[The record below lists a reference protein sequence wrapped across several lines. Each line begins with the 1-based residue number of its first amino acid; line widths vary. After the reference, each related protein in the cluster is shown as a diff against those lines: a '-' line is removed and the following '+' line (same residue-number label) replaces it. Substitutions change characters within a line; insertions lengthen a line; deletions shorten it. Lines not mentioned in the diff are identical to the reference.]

1 MDVHEA
7 VKSFIEAQ
15 NYKGAIDE
23 KGSTA
28 EQNYKRLNE
37 AVNILEQNG
46 VTAPTETD
54 FENIL
59 KPAIAAKGKKA
70 GTQAKDKTI
79 NRGLN
84 LARKFYHWIQSK
96 GDFQMNDNELT
107 TTAEEEQKGQ
117 TAFSPEFAGFA
128 ETMMLKKAMYE
139 MEAEK
144 AKGSNQPEGNEA
156 MFDMEASTK
165 KTTGRP
171 KTGRTEKITLY
182 TTAEAMEDLTMLTD
196 AYNTNITE
204 LMNKLI
210 DDYRLT
216 QSEQIA
222 WLKKQKQQF
231 NKLFVK

>member
-7 VKSFIEAQ
+7 VKSFIIAQ

-37 AVNILEQNG
+37 LVNILEQNG
-46 VTAPTETD
+46 ITAPTETD

-107 TTAEEEQKGQ
+107 TTAEEEQ

-128 ETMMLKKAMYE
+128 ETMRLKQAMYE
-139 MEAEK
+139 LEAEK
-144 AKGSNQPEGNEA
+144 AKGSNQPEDNEA
-156 MFDMEASTK
+156 MFDKEASKRERGKPVTK
-165 KTTGRP
+165 GRS
-171 KTGRTEKITLY
+171 EKISLY
-182 TTAEAMEDLTMLTD
+182 LTPQTFNRLDDLRKYDEANLQDLLNEAIEVYFKSREDDIRFL
-196 AYNTNITE
+196 
-204 LMNKLI
+204 
-210 DDYRLT
+210 
-216 QSEQIA
+216 QEQEEA
-222 WLKKQKQQF
+222 RRARRAKRAS
-231 NKLFVK
+231 

>member
-1 MDVHEA
+1 MYVHEA
-7 VKSFIEAQ
+7 VKEFIKAQ
-15 NYKGAIDE
+15 KYKGAIDE
-23 KGSTA
+23 KGSVA
-28 EQNYKRLNE
+28 EQTYKRLNE
-37 AVNILEQNG
+37 VVNILEQNG
-46 VTAPTETD
+46 ITAPAEAD

-59 KPAIAAKGKKA
+59 RPAIAAKGKKA
-70 GTQAKDKTI
+70 GEQAKDKTI

-84 LARKFYHWIQSK
+84 LARKFYHWYQSK

-107 TTAEEEQKGQ
+107 TTAEEEQEGQ
-117 TAFSPEFAGFA
+117 TAFSPEFAGFT
-128 ETMMLKKAMYE
+128 ETMRLKQAMFDW
-139 MEAEK
+139 ATEK
-144 AKGSNQPEGNEA
+144 AKESNQPENNEA
-156 MFDMEASTK
+156 MFDKEASAK
-165 KTTGRP
+165 KTAGRP

-196 AYNTNITE
+196 AYSTNITE

-222 WLKKQKQQF
+222 WLKQQKQQF